1 MAYYMDS
8 EHFKLPIC
16 FSPLKVKLS
25 ESIINDLEL
34 IKTVDVSLVPMYSTV
49 MCPTTKFGNEMV
61 SKFSEYYT
69 TDIPFLKDTQLLL
82 QTYVECESENENDKE
97 GEGEEKQK
105 EKEKETNE
113 DDMQV
118 IWEDLKKETGFC
130 EKYLYIDWE
139 MGKFL
144 NTHSSFL
151 QVMSIYNITSPII
164 SFCLPIIILIVP
176 LFIISA
182 KGLSLSTS
190 EYITILMKIMENHAI
205 GKMFLNFDEVSL
217 SQKAYILCS
226 TALYMFSIYQNVLV
240 CLRFYRNIIKI
251 NATLQ
256 TMKTYTTN
264 SIARFESY
272 ISQSNNLTNYSTFN
286 ETVRENCRSLMN
298 YKTQITS
305 LGTLNF
311 SWENIIN
318 IGDRMKFFYHIYES
332 NECNQIIRFS
342 FEMHGYLDTIAG
354 LIKNIKLKRI
364 NSATFVSG
372 ENPVFINAYYPTLME
387 APHIKNTCD
396 FSKSI
401 VISGP
406 NASGKTTILKTS
418 IINMILTQ
426 QFGYGCYES
435 ATFHP
440 CKYIHCYLNIPDTS
454 GRDSLFQA
462 EARRCKDII
471 DVIDANPTDK
481 HFCAFD
487 ELYSGTNPD
496 DAVASSLAFMKYIS
510 SNKNVSIILTT
521 HYNKV
526 CRKLRKNA
534 EIQNYNMKTI
544 ATENDTF
551 QYTYKLEKGI
561 SNIKGGVKVLTDL
574 NYPSEI
580 VKNMISSFH
589 K

>member
-1 MAYYMDS
+1 M
-8 EHFKLPIC
+8 EHFNLPIY

-34 IKTVDVSLVPMYSTV
+34 IKTVDVSLVSMYSRV
-49 MCPTTKFGNEMV
+49 MCPTTKFGNDVV

-69 TDIPFLKDTQLLL
+69 TDIPFLKDTQHLL
-82 QTYVECESENENDKE
+82 QTYVED
-97 GEGEEKQK
+97 EE
-105 EKEKETNE
+105 ETPKETNN
-113 DDMQV
+113 DMQV

-190 EYITILMKIMENHAI
+190 EYITILMKIMENHAV

-264 SIARFESY
+264 TIARFESY
-272 ISQSNNLTNYSTFN
+272 ISQTNKLTNYTTFN
-286 ETVRENCRSLMN
+286 ESVRENCRALMDYN
-298 YKTQITS
+298 TQLTN
-305 LGTLNF
+305 LGTLQF

-332 NECNQIIRFS
+332 SECNQIIKYS
-342 FEMHGYLDTIAG
+342 FEMHGYLDTIVG
-354 LIKNIKLKRI
+354 LIKNINLKRI

-372 ENPVFINAYYPTLME
+372 ANPVFTNAYYPALMDT
-387 APHIKNTCD
+387 PHIKNTCD

-471 DVIDANPTDK
+471 DVIDANPEDK

-551 QYTYKLEKGI
+551 RYTYKLVKGI

-580 VKNMISSFH
+580 VKNMVSSFH